1 MFNFFLSFPV
11 SLKPSEVFFILAT
24 ALIKPYDI

>member
-11 SLKPSEVFFILAT
+11 SLKPSEVFILAT